1 MGSPLGTPLVRMVQL
16 RRRRPMRTRCLRKVS
31 RPTAASHRL
40 SRLRV
45 GRRSPFQ
52 RAEQKRQLGGT
63 KPSKLRNLRRRNNRS
78 LQKKLRRSLWTK
90 KVRRRPSSPLGNAFI
105 GKVQL
110 RRRWLI
116 RTRCLRKVTRP
127 TAASHRVSRLRVGRR
142 RRLQRA
148 EQKRQLGRKRK
159 GKTLPCRRP
168 RRRTGPRQR
177 RSMRRLWF
185 RIVSRPTAAS
195 HRLSRLR
202 VGRRRRLPKAK
213 KQNQL

>member
-1 MGSPLGTPLVRMVQL
+1 MG
-16 RRRRPMRTRCLRKVS
+16 
-31 RPTAASHRL
+31 
-40 SRLRV
+40 
-45 GRRSPFQ
+45 
-52 RAEQKRQLGGT
+52 
-63 KPSKLRNLRRRNNRS
+63 NRS

-90 KVRRRPSSPLGNAFI
+90 KVRQRPSSPPGNTLI

-110 RRRWLI
+110 RRRMFI
-116 RTRCLRKVTRP
+116 HTRCLRKVTRP
-127 TAASHRVSRLRVGRR
+127 TAASHRLSRLREGRR

-159 GKTLPCRRP
+159 GNTLPCRRP

-185 RIVSRPTAAS
+185 RIVSRPTAAD

-213 KQNQL
+213 KQNQLRRKSKGKTLLCRRPRRRKTK

>member
-90 KVRRRPSSPLGNAFI
+90 KARQRPSSPLGNTFI
-105 GKVQL
+105 RKVQM
-110 RRRWLI
+110 RRR
-116 RTRCLRKVTRP
+116 RFSLRKVMRP
-127 TAASHRVSRLRVGRR
+127 TAASHRVARLRVGRR
-142 RRLQRA
+142 SPFQRA
-148 EQKRQLGRKRK
+148 EQKRQIGRKRK
-159 GKTLPCRRP
+159 GKTLLCRR
-168 RRRTGPRQR
+168 
-177 RSMRRLWF
+177 
-185 RIVSRPTAAS
+185 
-195 HRLSRLR
+195 
-202 VGRRRRLPKAK
+202 
-213 KQNQL
+213 